1 MLENIEIP
9 EPIVKVPSRKEL
21 PARTRPGKGF
31 SVPELKAV
39 GLNVKRA
46 RKLGLRVDERR
57 DSCREENV
65 KSLKEFLERITNK
78 A

>member
-1 MLENIEIP
+1 MPENIEIP
-9 EPIVKVPSRKEL
+9 EPIVQVPSRKEL
-21 PARTRPGKGF
+21 RVRTRPGKGF

-39 GLNVKRA
+39 GLNVRRA

-65 KSLKEFLERITNK
+65 KLLKEFLERIASK